1 MNNMKNMKKSFNR
14 NELENPFQSS
24 RIRIQPR
31 VISDIT
37 IYIDDDI
44 EEPSKYRDETQIL
57 LNASPDDDITMVIN
71 SGGGRV
77 DTALQLVEAMNYSPA
92 NITAVI
98 TGNCMS
104 AATLI
109 ALTAQQVLVLDSA
122 EFMVH
127 SGSFGSMGISPRI
140 KDHVDFTHNQ
150 LNKMIDKFYTGFL
163 TKKEIEEV
171 KSGKEF
177 WFSSEEGRIRFENRI
192 RHLKAEF
199 AKTQKEKTKS
209 EKKLKEAK
217 QEEIIPT

>member
-1 MNNMKNMKKSFNR
+1 M
-14 NELENPFQSS
+14 ETDNPFQINS
-24 RIRIQPR
+24 RVRVTPR
-31 VISDIT
+31 TSLEYT

-44 EEPSKYRDETQIL
+44 GPPSEYRDETQIL

-122 EFMVH
+122 EIMCHQAKAGAFGNVNNMFDQ
-127 SGSFGSMGISPRI
+127 SSFTN
-140 KDHVDFTHNQ
+140 KQVT
-150 LNKMIDKFYTGFL
+150 KMIDKFYTGFL
-163 TKKEIEEV
+163 TKKEIEEL
-171 KSGKEF
+171 KLGKEF
-177 WFSSEEGRIRFENRI
+177 WVDAEEARERFTSRQKY
-192 RHLKAEF
+192 LKAEYI
-199 AKTQKEKTKS
+199 KIQKKDKKQKENQQVAVS
-209 EKKLKEAK
+209 EE
-217 QEEIIPT
+217 